1 MLNFKDG
8 ELTEEELKTVKA
20 GIEQGKIDETLDL
33 MDKPELSQLKEKISD
48 KELTFDEM
56 DRVKAG
62 MPSDVVDKYTE
73 DNKDIFRKM

>member
-8 ELTEEELKTVKA
+8 KLTEEELRVVKA

-33 MDKPELSQLKEKISD
+33 MDKPELNKLKDKITD

-62 MPSDVVDKYTE
+62 MPSEVVDKYTE

>member
-1 MLNFKDG
+1 MKD
-8 ELTEEELKTVKA
+8 
-20 GIEQGKIDETLDL
+20 KIT
-33 MDKPELSQLKEKISD
+33 D

-62 MPSDVVDKYTE
+62 MPSEVVDKYTE